1 MDYWNIGTFI
11 DRWKI
16 PRSTNGML
24 SVSNLDFESGRI
36 TRRLPSFIQVVRIF
50 IDVPGSGKNIGGCLA
65 EFRFLL
71 SIFFFCLSSKIS
83 SSIRFN
89 DQTVIS
95 FFWNIIENIV
105 DRLQSA
111 KRHLY
116 IAICKSGAMLNITI
130 LRYCNVRS
138 IYKIIVNDLIDL
150 FIKIKIDKITTWI
163 DWSIDNWTGRCS
175 QFSLSIIVLN

>member
-16 PRSTNGML
+16 PRSTNGVL

-36 TRRLPSFIQVVRIF
+36 TRRLPRFIQVVRIF
-50 IDVPGSGKNIGGCLA
+50 IGVPGSGKNIGGCLA

-95 FFWNIIENIV
+95 FFWNIIEN

-138 IYKIIVNDLIDL
+138 IYKIIVNDWFDQFVYKNKNRQNNNTDRLID
-150 FIKIKIDKITTWI
+150 W
-163 DWSIDNWTGRCS
+163 
-175 QFSLSIIVLN
+175 

>member
-1 MDYWNIGTFI
+1 
-11 DRWKI
+11 
-16 PRSTNGML
+16 ML

-36 TRRLPSFIQVVRIF
+36 TRRLPRFIQVVRIF
-50 IDVPGSGKNIGGCLA
+50 IGVPGSGKNIGGCLA

-71 SIFFFCLSSKIS
+71 SIFFFCLSKIS

-95 FFWNIIENIV
+95 FFLNIIENV

-150 FIKIKIDKITTWI
+150 FIKIKIDKITTRI
-163 DWSIDNWTGRCS
+163 D
-175 QFSLSIIVLN
+175 

>member
-1 MDYWNIGTFI
+1 
-11 DRWKI
+11 
-16 PRSTNGML
+16 ML

-95 FFWNIIENIV
+95 FFLNIIENV

-138 IYKIIVNDLIDL
+138 IYKIIVNNLIDL
-150 FIKIKIDKITTWI
+150 FIKIKIDKITTRI
-163 DWSIDNWTGRCS
+163 D
-175 QFSLSIIVLN
+175 